1 MKETLSAI
9 KISGI
14 DASKFLQGQITI
26 DINDAK
32 TNSFLLAA
40 HCNPQGRVISLF
52 HVTQFENDYYL
63 ILPTSLR
70 DVAFNALKKYAV
82 FFKLAMTKEDAL
94 PFSLPENLNDIKNGI
109 PQINTITSGM
119 FLPHELNLPELNAVN
134 FNKGCYTGQ
143 EIIARMHYRGKLKK
157 HLYCG
162 TIKTSSTLQAGQ
174 DVFLKNNN
182 QTELAGNI
190 VNCEKT
196 AENSYFLTLV
206 CDEAHAKNNFLYL
219 TEGENAYV
227 TFLEST
233 T

>member
-1 MKETLSAI
+1 MSETWSFI
-9 KISGI
+9 KISGV

-26 DINDAK
+26 DINDVQPH
-32 TNSFLLAA
+32 SFLLAA

-52 HVTQFENDYYL
+52 HITRFESDYYL
-63 ILPTSLR
+63 ILPTDLS
-70 DVAFNALKKYAV
+70 DIAFNAFKKYAV
-82 FFKLAMTKEDAL
+82 FFKLTMTKENCL
-94 PFSLPENLNDIKNGI
+94 PFSLPTNIGDIKNGI
-109 PQINTITSGM
+109 PQIHAVTSAM

-157 HLYCG
+157 HLYCA
-162 TIKTSSTLQAGQ
+162 TINTHTQPQPGQ

-206 CDEAHAKNNFLYL
+206 CDEANTQNNFLFL

-227 TFLEST
+227 TFIKR
-233 T
+233 